1 MADPFAGMS
10 ETLDSPY
17 MDGAAVTP
25 SDSVDLAGGT
35 SKGIYVGGVGALKV
49 TTARGT
55 DLTFAAVPAGTTIR
69 LRVTRVWSTGTAATS
84 IVALY

>member
-25 SDSVDLAGGT
+25 SDSADLAGGT
-35 SKGIYVGGVGALKV
+35 TKGIYVGGAGALKV

-55 DLTFAAVPAGTTIR
+55 ELTFAAVPAGTTIR
-69 LRVTRVWSTGTAATS
+69 IRVTRVWSTGTAATS